1 MRNASYLVLGALL
14 AIAAVA
20 LVAAADP
27 GNTNN
32 PPTEEWVFDSGN
44 AVTIKDKTWDIEY
57 SITITNGGKL
67 TIDACKWTFESAD
80 EFNPVFIY
88 VDINSTLEI
97 VNDCVLDSN
106 DGTPGYYI
114 ECHGNLKVTYSEL
127 TDMVQNP
134 SVEGGIACY
143 DANVLF
149 EFAEIHDNWMGD
161 MLFFKNSQ
169 VKIAN
174 SDIHDSSED
183 AIRIFVGDNE
193 FNASYNCSIQDSEVY
208 NSGVN
213 CVVLS
218 AWTNYGNAFLNAYN
232 TKVHDSEADA
242 FTIDVGDHTGSDNG
256 NGSVF
261 VSLDHVEIYNVGDQ
275 AMYTSSLY
283 QVQGSPGQNMYN
295 ITLNNCTIYE
305 VTNTGFYVQ
314 LYGTVCNYNL
324 ALYDTTFTDISVT
337 PSFDRVGAI
346 WWWFYSS
353 SGTSNLEAVNCI
365 FDHCNPP
372 MYIWDYGSCNFH
384 FVGCEFKNNIQDCL
398 FDQIQ
403 SGASQS
409 AMHVESCNFHDNE
422 GYGIR
427 TEVIYMWQGGGAP
440 ITVVNSTFSR
450 NGLPSLAVTT
460 VGYEYASNVGFYVE
474 GCLIEHQTAYAI
486 SVSAYYPQG
495 PLVAHLNNT
504 RINDTAGIYVGFN
517 YGYGWQSQPTCDV
530 MLVNSSVEN
539 TTGTAVLLKAIV
551 SYYSAKTN
559 LIMLNSTVSVAGG
572 DGVAILMDRAD
583 QYGKG
588 TGNFDSSVVI
598 SNTTI
603 ENVNGIGLTMMV
615 GDATELGKRTFVFD
629 HSLVFGAQR
638 GVFNMGFLGDMYYS
652 EIKNTLKEDIYQIG
666 AKSTLYYCKFSNI
679 NEQKFK
685 APSGGELIFIYDMQI
700 YVLWD
705 TGAPALGANVQIMD
719 NTEKLISVLTVT
731 NGTGALP
738 VFTMTPYF
746 VRETGIFSQSPYV
759 INASF
764 LSVARTV
771 GVRLDSN
778 KVVTIIMEDHFEPE
792 IYILYPKENH
802 VQQSTTLQVRGSAW
816 DAQSGVR
823 MVQVSLD
830 GVEWVNATGTL
841 SWRVSFDVSSELIG
855 RFSGV
860 FNLRARA
867 LDQADNE
874 RVAMVLIRIDP
885 TPPQLTVDFP
895 YNNYITNNP
904 EVWVRG
910 VTEIGSKVEIN
921 SVPIELVVSMFTQKV
936 TLVEGPNT
944 ISVIS
949 IDPLGNIQ
957 IERLTVYLDTQKP
970 YVILTS
976 PEAEGATTNLAFI
989 DVQAQLEEALDIT
1002 INGHKIP
1009 YDTEAYPKGTGELT
1023 YKLMLEPGDNVLV
1036 LQALDTADNLLVI
1049 ERTITYDTT
1058 PPWIQVISP
1067 SPGAKLAR
1075 PEITLV
1081 GTVEPGATL
1090 LIADEDVTVQNG
1102 YFERTILGLEGEN
1115 KISLNAT
1122 DAAGNVYL
1130 ETLIVYVDTK
1140 EPVVT
1145 ITAPTAG
1152 QVIVKGT
1159 RFFINGTCAVL
1170 QQGVEVKTAT
1180 RVLLNGLPYTVIDDG
1195 TGQQVRMT
1203 ITMAQNGS
1211 FSIPVDLLEGKN
1223 EYTVTVED
1231 EVGNHATASRTIRLD
1246 THAPTLVV
1254 YIDPVSRKAGVLES
1268 TSQTVNITGY
1278 TDPGSVLTV
1287 MGILVPIADD
1297 GTFVMPYVLNPARQK
1312 TNIEIE
1318 SVDVAGNVRLIEQE
1332 ITFAPVSEETGTESN
1347 WGLWFLVAS
1356 LVVLIVVGIVSAYV
1370 VRSRRDEWLEM
1381 EAARATPMAPVGE
1394 LETVTAEPDK
1404 LPGPEE
1410 LGDKK
1415 EPPKGPEGPAPTAA
1429 PARPRPRP
1437 PQQARRTAPAR
1448 PAAPKAEAPEG
1459 DAKELSEKGAESDMG
1474 ADETDQEGL

>member
-1 MRNASYLVLGALL
+1 MRNTGYLVLGALL
-14 AIAAVA
+14 ALAAVA
-20 LVAAADP
+20 IAAAADP

-32 PPTEEWVFDSGN
+32 APTEAWVFDSGSH
-44 AVTIKDKTWDIEY
+44 VTIKNKVWDIGY
-57 SITITNGGKL
+57 TITIMNGSML
-67 TIDACKWTFESAD
+67 TLDNCEWTFESED
-80 EFNPVFIY
+80 PYNPVMFIY
-88 VDINSTLEI
+88 VDVNSSLELLT
-97 VNDCVLDSN
+97 CVFDAT
-106 DGTPGYYI
+106 DGYSGYYI
-114 ECHGNLKVTYSEL
+114 ECHGTLKITYSEL
-127 TDMVQNP
+127 TDMVPNP
-134 SVEGGIACY
+134 MVEGGIACY
-143 DANVLF
+143 DSDVLI
-149 EFAEIHDNWMGD
+149 EFADIHDNWMGD
-161 MLFFKNSQ
+161 TLFLKNSQ

-174 SDIHDSSED
+174 SQIHDCAED
-183 AIRIFVGDNE
+183 AIRIFAGDNE
-193 FNASYNCSIQDSEVY
+193 FNKTYNCSIFDSEVWASE
-208 NSGVN
+208 NNGI
-213 CVVLS
+213 VLS
-218 AWTNYGNAFLNAYN
+218 AWTNYGNAVLNVFN
-232 TKVHDSEADA
+232 TKVHDTGADA
-242 FTIDVGDHTGSDNG
+242 FAIDVGDHTSYDNG
-256 NGSVF
+256 NGSVY
-261 VSLDHVEIYNVGDQ
+261 VNLDQVDIYNVTDQ

-283 QVQGSPGQNMYN
+283 QVQGATGQNMYN
-295 ITLNNCTIYE
+295 VTLNNCSIHN

-314 LYGTVCNYNL
+314 LVYGVCNYNL
-324 ALYDTTFTDISVT
+324 MLYDTTFTDISVR

-346 WWWFYSS
+346 WWWFQLS
-353 SGTSNLEAVNCI
+353 SGSANLWSVNNT

-372 MYIWDYGSCNFH
+372 MYIWDYGSNYFY
-384 FVGCEFKNNIQDCL
+384 FYGCEFMRNIQDCI

-403 SGASQS
+403 NGASQS
-409 AMHVESCNFHDNE
+409 SMYIEGCNFHDNE
-422 GYGIR
+422 GYAVR
-427 TEVIYMWQGGGAP
+427 TEVIYMWQGGGTP
-440 ITVVNSTFSR
+440 ITVVNSTFAR

-460 VGYEYASNVGFYVE
+460 VGYEYSSNVGFNVE
-474 GCLIEHQTAYAI
+474 GCTIEDQTAYAI
-486 SVSAYYPQG
+486 SISAYYPEG

-504 RINDTAGIYVGFN
+504 RINNTAGIYVGFN

-530 MLVNSSVEN
+530 MLINSSIEN
-539 TTGTAVLLKAIV
+539 STGTALMLKAIV
-551 SYYSAKTN
+551 SYYSAKT
-559 LIMLNSTVSVAGG
+559 MLVMMNSTISTAGG
-572 DGVAILMDRAD
+572 DGVSILMDRAD

-588 TGNFDSSVVI
+588 TGNFDSDIVI
-598 SNTTI
+598 SNCLI
-603 ENVNGIGLTMMV
+603 EKVNGIGLTMMV
-615 GDATELGKRTFVFD
+615 GDVAETGKRAFSMEHLQIFD
-629 HSLVFGAQR
+629 AQR
-638 GVFNMGFLGDMYYS
+638 GVFNMGFLGDMYYC
-652 EIKNTLKEDIYQIG
+652 EIKNTLKEDILQIG
-666 AKSTLYYCKFSNI
+666 AKSTLYYCKFTNI
-679 NEQKFK
+679 ADLEFK
-685 APSGGELIFIYDMQI
+685 AMSGGELIFIYDLQI

-705 TGAPALGANVQIMD
+705 TGAPALGANVQLMD
-719 NTEKLISVLTVT
+719 NTEKIIAVYTVT
-731 NGTGALP
+731 NSTGALP

-764 LSVARTV
+764 LQVSRTI
-771 GVRLDSN
+771 GVRLDYN
-778 KVVTIIMEDHFEPE
+778 KVITIIVEDHFEPE
-792 IYILYPKENH
+792 IFILYPKENH
-802 VQQSTTLQVRGSAW
+802 IQQSTTLQVRGSAW

-823 MVQVSLD
+823 IVQVSLD

-841 SWRVSFDVSSELIG
+841 SWRVTFDVSAELIG

-895 YNNYITNNP
+895 HNGYITNNP
-904 EVWVRG
+904 EIWVRG

-976 PEAEGATTNLAFI
+976 PEAEGAKTNQPFI
-989 DVQAQLEEALDIT
+989 EVIAQLEEALDIT

-1009 YDTEAYPKGTGELT
+1009 YNTSAYPKGTGLLT
-1023 YKLMLEPGDNVLV
+1023 YTLMLEPGDNVLV
-1036 LQALDTADNLLVI
+1036 LQALDLADNLLII

-1067 SPGAKLAR
+1067 LPGARLAR
-1075 PEITLV
+1075 PEITVV

-1102 YFERTILGLEGEN
+1102 YFERTILGLEGKNE
-1115 KISLNAT
+1115 ITFNAT

-1130 ETLIVYVDTK
+1130 ETLVVYVDTGL
-1140 EPVVT
+1140 PVVT

-1152 QVIVKGT
+1152 QTIVKGT
-1159 RFFINGTCAVL
+1159 RIFINGTCAIL

-1180 RVLLNGLPYTVIDDG
+1180 SVLLNGLPYTVIDDG
-1195 TGQQVRMT
+1195 TGQQVRVT

-1223 EYTVTVED
+1223 VFTVTVED
-1231 EVGNHATASRTIRLD
+1231 EVGNRATESRTIRLD

-1254 YIDPVSRKAGVLES
+1254 YIDPVTREKGVLTS

-1287 MGILVPIADD
+1287 MDILVPIADD
-1297 GTFVMPYVLNPARQK
+1297 GTFVMPYVLNPRDQK

-1332 ITFAPVSEETGTESN
+1332 ITFVPIDTTTEKEGN

-1381 EAARATPMAPVGE
+1381 EAARATPTAPAAD
-1394 LETVTAEPDK
+1394 LETVTPEDK

-1410 LGDKK
+1410 LGEKK
-1415 EPPKGPEGPAPTAA
+1415 EPPKGPEGPAPTTA
-1429 PARPRPRP
+1429 PARPRPRS
-1437 PQQARRTAPAR
+1437 PQQARRAAPAR
-1448 PAAPKAEAPEG
+1448 PAAPKPEG
-1459 DAKELSEKGAESDMG
+1459 PEAEAKELSEKGAESDMG